1 MPKMHSELHCRYADV
16 LAAAAPEA
24 KLPGAAAAVWQ
35 ESRAAAVSC
44 PAALALTHHC
54 R

>member
-1 MPKMHSELHCRYADV
+1 MPKMHSELNFRYADV

-24 KLPGAAAAVWQ
+24 DWPGAAAAAWQ
-35 ESRAAAVSC
+35 NGAAAVSC
-44 PAALALTHHC
+44 PAAMSLTHHC